1 MSDTVA
7 QPNADSAPPVP
18 APQHPD
24 DLPLVLEALL
34 LVAEQPPTIQLLA
47 RVTGVSPDAV
57 EQALAELSADRTRG
71 VRLRRH
77 GASVTLVSAPEAAP
91 WVERLLGLEAP
102 NRLSKAALETLAIIA
117 YRQPITRTAI
127 ERARGVGAGAALRT
141 LRARDLIEP
150 VGRLDA
156 PGQPLLWSVTPR
168 FLDHF
173 GLGALAELPPL
184 QDLPPPSEQAVLPL
198 ETAEREPAPPAAEQ
212 QEPPPCPP

>member
-1 MSDTVA
+1 MTEASDA
-7 QPNADSAPPVP
+7 AAPSD
-18 APQHPD
+18 APERPEN
-24 DLPLVLEALL
+24 LAMVLEALL
-34 LVAEQPPTIQLLA
+34 LVAEQPPTIPLLA

-57 EQALAELSADRTRG
+57 EQALAEMSGDQNRG

-77 GASVTLVSAPEAAP
+77 GAAVALVSAPEAAP

-102 NRLSKAALETLAIIA
+102 NRLSKAALETLAIVA

-127 ERARGVGAGAALRT
+127 EQARGVGAGAALRT

-150 VGRLDA
+150 VGRLEA

-184 QDLPPPSEQAVLPL
+184 ADVPPPSEQATLPL
-198 ETAEREPAPPAAEQ
+198 EASETA
-212 QEPPPCPP
+212 QE